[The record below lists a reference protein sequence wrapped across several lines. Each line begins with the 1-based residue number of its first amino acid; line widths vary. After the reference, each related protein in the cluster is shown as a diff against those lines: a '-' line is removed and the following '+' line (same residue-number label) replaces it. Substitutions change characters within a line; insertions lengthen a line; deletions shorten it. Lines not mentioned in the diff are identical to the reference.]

1 MSVDGADDSDESD
14 EYNGGSN
21 TLSCG
26 LGRSTLMEM
35 ILDLPWFTSVTVI
48 EGHLLTHSW
57 FFFIIYVFLSSD

>member
-48 EGHLLTHSW
+48 EGHLLTHS
-57 FFFIIYVFLSSD
+57 